1 MKEKLSR
8 FRKHPKTP
16 GFLTALLFTGVAVTT
31 LHNIPNPPLFPNT
44 NQFVIFAE
52 QSLTFDESTT
62 VSSGEVGTN
71 GILSFEKD
79 STINGNLFADKI
91 SIAKGITINGNAT
104 YNKLSNKG
112 EILGTKT
119 TPTPLPIANLPTVQ
133 PFTIGTQ
140 DKTFFGNTNTLS
152 SGNYKNIILQKNST
166 LTLNGGNYN
175 LNILELKENTKLIFN
190 APTTLNIQFKL
201 RGRDNVS
208 IVNGA
213 NVKPT
218 DLKINYVGTQAKQ
231 FKNDKR
237 EDDED
242 EILTCLDKD
251 DDQSHKGQERN
262 DYKNQKIGRPIVFGA
277 NSFLNFS
284 LLAPKAN
291 VIIGKDGTMRGQ
303 ILAKKARVGKNSI
316 VSKEETFE
324 KESDVTKIVT
334 DAEGNKFIGN
344 EIIVLFEDSANFEDA
359 EVVANL
365 VGGSVGG
372 YVPNPPMY
380 KIVLPTADYFGSNNA
395 ITNIMNSHNTLV
407 IEVAPNFTSELI

>member
-1 MKEKLSR
+1 MKEKFSQL
-8 FRKHPKTP
+8 RKHPKTP
-16 GFLTALLFTGVAVTT
+16 AVLTALLVGGVSITT
-31 LHNIPNPPLFPNT
+31 FHNIPKPPLFPNT
-44 NQFVIFAE
+44 NQFVIFAD
-52 QSLTFDESTT
+52 QSFTFDESTT
-62 VSSGEVGTN
+62 ISSGDIGTN
-71 GILSFEKD
+71 GNLDIGKD
-79 STINGNLFADKI
+79 TTVNGNLFADKI
-91 SIAKGITINGNAT
+91 SIAKGTTINGNAT
-104 YNKLSNKG
+104 YNKIENKG

-119 TPTPLPIANLPTVQ
+119 KPVSLPIANLSTISN
-133 PFTIGTQ
+133 FTIGTQ
-140 DKTFFGNTNTLS
+140 DKTFSRKINTLS
-152 SGNYKNIILQKNST
+152 AGNYKNITLQKNST
-166 LTLNGGNYN
+166 LTLSGGTYN
-175 LNILELKENTKLIFN
+175 LNILDLKEHSTLIFN

-201 RGRDNVS
+201 RGRDNIS

-218 DLKINYVGTQAKQ
+218 DLKINYVGTQARQ

-262 DYKNQKIGRPIVFGA
+262 NYKNQKIGRPIVFGA
-277 NSFLNFS
+277 NSFLNFA
-284 LLAPKAN
+284 LIATNAN

-303 ILAKKARVGKNSI
+303 ILARKARMGKNF
-316 VSKEETFE
+316 VTTKNETFE
-324 KESDVTKIVT
+324 KESDVTKVVT

-359 EVVANL
+359 EAVAKL

-380 KIVLPTADYFGSNNA
+380 KILLPTSDYFGSNNA
-395 ITNIMNSHNTLV
+395 IANIMNSHNSLV
-407 IEVAPNFTSELI
+407 IEVTPNFTSELI